1 MVMPA
6 RRRHL
11 VLRGL
16 LVVVLLIG
24 TVMGILW
31 AVQRQ
36 LIYFPEA
43 AQVPPAGEVVPGARD
58 VTLRTDDGLELGAWF
73 FPARNDRS
81 PHTPMA
87 VLVAPGNGGNRVGRA
102 GLAEELSDRGLAVLL
117 MDYRGYGG
125 NPGSPTEEGLAAD
138 ALAAAEALEALGYP
152 PERTIYFGES
162 LGTGVVAA
170 LHVRRPPA
178 GMVLRSPFTELAE
191 VGTLPLPVLA
201 GTAAVAGSLP
211 GRGAPCVERRAGDR
225 DLRGSRHRGA
235 LGAECDG
242 GRRRLGAGRT
252 SGDQRCRPQRPG
264 DVRSTGRRRCRPIG
278 PRGGVSRAAVQVAG
292 CRAARQMT
300 ATPRS
305 TTRAAPTPASGLRS
319 RIPTPSAATGTGA
332 SQSAGRRTAGGR
344 GTAGCPPAG
353 AHRRRSRRGCRRRW
367 RRAGASGRAGSGRT
381 PHAGR
386 RCSARRTPSR
396 EWPSPRAHGT
406 RLRARRRAARPA
418 MPDDRAELAR
428 ALAVSTT
435 ASGRRPRPGAGWT
448 TTTGQP
454 DR

>member
-6 RRRHL
+6 RGRHL

-58 VTLRTDDGLELGAWF
+58 VTLRTHDGLELGAWF
-73 FPARNDRS
+73 FPAKKGRS

-87 VLVAPGNGGNRVGRA
+87 VLVAPGNGGSRVGRA

-191 VGTLPLPVLA
+191 VGAHHYPFLPVRLLLRDRFR
-201 GTAAVAGSLP
+201 V
-211 GRGAPCVERRAGDR
+211 VEHLRRA
-225 DLRGSRHRGA
+225 
-235 LGAECDG
+235 
-242 GRRRLGAGRT
+242 T
-252 SGDQRCRPQRPG
+252 CR
-264 DVRSTGRRRCRPIG
+264 
-278 PRGGVSRAAVQVAG
+278 
-292 CRAARQMT
+292 
-300 ATPRS
+300 
-305 TTRAAPTPASGLRS
+305 
-319 RIPTPSAATGTGA
+319 
-332 SQSAGRRTAGGR
+332 
-344 GTAGCPPAG
+344 
-353 AHRRRSRRGCRRRW
+353 
-367 RRAGASGRAGSGRT
+367 
-381 PHAGR
+381 
-386 RCSARRTPSR
+386 
-396 EWPSPRAHGT
+396 
-406 RLRARRRAARPA
+406 
-418 MPDDRAELAR
+418 
-428 ALAVSTT
+428 
-435 ASGRRPRPGAGWT
+435 
-448 TTTGQP
+448 
-454 DR
+454 